1 MVRGA
6 TSTQIDVTDL
16 VTAADTYEATVSVFA
31 SSTNNLVDGI
41 YYVNNTSTIS
51 SDFVK
56 EQLEVGDLTVNV
68 NGKNLQFSRVEH
80 AASYTVSVQKDNETA
95 KTLEVVQPQDGDT
108 VIVDLTTID
117 EDVFTSTGRWTVS
130 VVANAATAQYI
141 TSEVKTSSEQVTVL
155 DITDLTAVANDDGT
169 VTLSWTKPA
178 ANTEY
183 TVSIDGSVVENVGQ
197 AVDTTDDTNDTL
209 TLDKTRFSTDKE
221 TLIAIRANSNGS
233 AFAGNTVYL
242 KVQQLAAPES
252 ITLENGQASWTEVTN
267 ADSYDVTL
275 L

>member
-41 YYVNNTSTIS
+41 YYVNNTSTIAT
-51 SDFVK
+51 DFVK

-169 VTLSWTKPA
+169 VILSWTKPA

-183 TVSIDGSVVENVGQ
+183 TVSIDGFVVENVGQ

-209 TLDKTRFSTDKE
+209 TLGKTRFSTDKE